1 MRVGLRRLGGLVAS
15 TALATGAGLV
25 VLGGTAGAATF
36 TVVNTADDGSN
47 TSLRDVIE
55 NQATT
60 DGDEVVLTAGATY
73 NLSNSICSDL
83 DTAADITIRSSS
95 TTQNATIIQNC
106 AGVDVIDAGDA
117 NLNLTVQNLNVTGG
131 LSTEDGGAITVSED
145 LMLVRS
151 RLFGNASSGDGG
163 ALNVEGDA
171 TIIASSIDGN
181 CSEED
186 GGAMEIDGDMT
197 IVNSTITQ
205 NTSHEDGAVDFDGEV
220 MSLVYSDVVAN
231 IHEQNVDC
239 GVPDEASLDDP
250 GEVALPDPGDA
261 EVEPEDT
268 GEASNIEGGFNS
280 FGSVVAIPLNNDP
293 APDPVNCE
301 DTATSSGYN
310 FSDDDTCEFTNVA
323 AGDRENAG
331 DRGLGELADNGGPT
345 PTLLPA
351 DTSPLVNFIPLAA
364 CGGGDA
370 LAGFAVTTDQ
380 RGITRP
386 QETGCEIGS
395 VELEAVELVVQFTG

>member
-151 RLFGNASSGDGG
+151 RLFGNASSG
-163 ALNVEGDA
+163 
-171 TIIASSIDGN
+171 
-181 CSEED
+181 D